1 METAYDLLLNS
12 LPDDAT
18 TVSDDNGVCVIDPVS
33 RQIVV
38 PGTLVIG
45 GVESDKNSERIK
57 FSCPK
62 VVGDN
67 LDLSK
72 FQIRINYQNI
82 SDKIP
87 IVSVKDQYICEDVKV
102 DGQNITFS
110 WVLSRNATK
119 YKGILRFI
127 VCAVSVNSDSE
138 ILVEW
143 NTTLAQ
149 IEVLEG
155 IEIEQAQPTETQK
168 DVIAQLLK
176 ITKDTSAKAVSDV
189 NTAKNEALKEIES
202 AKTLPRLDEDGVLMF

>member
-18 TVSDDNGVCVIDPVS
+18 AVSADNGVCVIDPVS

-67 LDLSK
+67 LDLSE
-72 FQIRINYQNI
+72 FQIRINFRNI
-82 SDKIP
+82 SATIP
-87 IVSVKDQYICEDVKV
+87 PVIVKDQYICEDVTV
-102 DGQNITFS
+102 DGDNISFS
-110 WVLSRNATK
+110 WLIGRNAAK
-119 YKGILRFI
+119 NKGILQFI
-127 VCAVSVNSDSE
+127 VRAVKVNSDSE
-138 ILVEW
+138 ILIEW

-149 IEVLEG
+149 VEVLEG
-155 IEIEQAQPTETQK
+155 IEVNEIQPTESEK

-189 NTAKNEALKEIES
+189 NTAKDEALKEIES
-202 AKTLPRLDEDGVLMF
+202 VKTLPRLDEDGVLIF

>member
-18 TVSDDNGVCVIDPVS
+18 AVSDDNSICVIEPMS

-67 LDLSK
+67 LDLSE
-72 FQIRINYQNI
+72 FQIRINFRNI
-82 SDKIP
+82 SATIP
-87 IVSVKDQYICEDVKV
+87 PMIVKDQYICEDVTV
-102 DGQNITFS
+102 DGDNISFS
-110 WVLSRNATK
+110 WLIGRNAAK
-119 YKGILRFI
+119 NKGILQFI
-127 VCAVSVNSDSE
+127 VCAVKVNSDSE

-155 IEIEQAQPTETQK
+155 IEIEQAQPTEAQK

-202 AKTLPRLDEDGVLMF
+202 AKTLPRLDEDGVLIF

>member
-12 LPDDAT
+12 LPDDT
-18 TVSDDNGVCVIDPVS
+18 TAVSDDNSICVIEPMS

-67 LDLSK
+67 LDLSE
-72 FQIRINYQNI
+72 FQIRINFRNI
-82 SDKIP
+82 SATIP
-87 IVSVKDQYICEDVKV
+87 PIIVKDQYICEDVTV
-102 DGQNITFS
+102 DGDNISFS
-110 WVLSRNATK
+110 WLIGRNAAK
-119 YKGILRFI
+119 NRGILQFI
-127 VCAVSVNSDSE
+127 VCAVKVNSDSE
-138 ILVEW
+138 ILIEW

-149 IEVLEG
+149 VEVLEG
-155 IEIEQAQPTETQK
+155 IEVGEVQPTESEK

-176 ITKDTSAKAVSDV
+176 ITKETSDQAVTAVNEAK
-189 NTAKNEALKEIES
+189 KQALKEIET
-202 AKTLPRLDEDGVLMF
+202 AKVLPRLSDDGVLIF